1 MEKDKKSR
9 RQGKRGAAAKLKSKL
24 STSFKNICASLTN
37 LNISPWDPGLS
48 PPQRIH
54 RKEHIIAQDSK
65 GHDYSTVYR
74 DCFDATLTWIFIEEP
89 FLVDSF
95 SIGNFKYF
103 CATAKKFSPNLTKV
117 TLVSRM
123 MMEKKKENEK
133 VAESLEEKVD
143 KLKDDLKE
151 LGLEMDC
158 VFDKDLHDRSI
169 SFSNGW
175 FVKSGRGLHYF
186 LTEEKNYAKRKCRKT
201 SLDFFFCV

>member
-89 FLVDSF
+89 FLVGS
-95 SIGNFKYF
+95 NQ
-103 CATAKKFSPNLTKV
+103 V